1 MAQTTSTTVSSHIM
15 TEILSELALEPLT
28 SKIVLLPKLNMA
40 SIAGV
45 ASKTRKIPK
54 RSRLSAAID
63 DTEGTAFAT
72 PATMSM
78 GTAISLT
85 PTTKVQGVNMTMD
98 ALTLTMPGMTREAA
112 IAAVVA
118 GAPEAVPFL
127 RTAAALVREAHMR
140 RAETDALLGFAGL
153 SETAGT
159 TNTALT
165 FATILSSLFNV
176 LDNNPENEE
185 FVIVIE
191 EKGVNDLRTLLQ
203 AGSTSSLAN
212 VWANPNSDISLFQHF
227 PDASRSGLRGSV
239 LDIPVFAADKA
250 IMTTANAGVDRIG
263 ALFAIGRGATATP
276 GSLRGY
282 AEFCE
287 GYQLSMGFEFNL
299 LSDDIDVVG
308 RWKWI
313 VGEHTDEH
321 GCEIIYK
328 KD

>member
-1 MAQTTSTTVSSHIM
+1 MAQTTSVTVASHIM

-28 SKIVLLPKLNMA
+28 SKIVLLPKLNQA
-40 SIAGV
+40 SIAGLP
-45 ASKTRKIPK
+45 SKVRKIPK
-54 RSRLSAAID
+54 RSRITAAVD
-63 DTEGTAFAT
+63 DTEGVAFSS
-72 PATMSM
+72 PQTMSYA
-78 GTAISLT
+78 TAISLT
-85 PTTKVQGVNMTMD
+85 PTTKVQGVNITMD
-98 ALTLTMPGMTREAA
+98 AILLAMPGFNREQA
-112 IAAVVA
+112 IAAIEN
-118 GAPEAVPFL
+118 GSPEAIPFL
-127 RTAAALVREAHMR
+127 KSAAAGVREAHLR

-165 FATILSSLFNV
+165 FATVLSSLFNV

-191 EKGVNDLRTLLQ
+191 EKGVNDLRTLLA
-203 AGSTSSLAN
+203 AGSTASLAAM
-212 VWANPNSDISLFQHF
+212 WANPNSDISLFQHI

-239 LDIPVFAADKA
+239 LDIPVFAADKT
-250 IMTTANAGVDRIG
+250 IMTTANAAVDRVG
-263 ALFAIGRGATATP
+263 ALFAMGRGATATP

-287 GYQLSMGFEFNL
+287 GYMLSLGFEFNL
-299 LSDDIDVVG
+299 LSDDVDVVG

-321 GCEIIYK
+321 GCELIYK